1 MIGIATAA
9 ITASFLYA
17 QTFYVTE
24 VVPTPTETIVV
35 CQDFNGL
42 EWKFI
47 SEDED
52 WYKGDIV
59 SAIMDSKG
67 TEIIFDDEFVTVK
80 YSGYLGGIK

>member
-17 QTFYVTE
+17 QTFYVTS
-24 VVPTPTETIVV
+24 TNGNIVT
-35 CQDFNGL
+35 CQDFNGF
-42 EWKFI
+42 EWEFI

-52 WYKGDIV
+52 WYEGDIV

-67 TEIIFDDEFVTVK
+67 TEIIFDDTFVTVK
-80 YSGYLGGIK
+80 YSGYLKGGN